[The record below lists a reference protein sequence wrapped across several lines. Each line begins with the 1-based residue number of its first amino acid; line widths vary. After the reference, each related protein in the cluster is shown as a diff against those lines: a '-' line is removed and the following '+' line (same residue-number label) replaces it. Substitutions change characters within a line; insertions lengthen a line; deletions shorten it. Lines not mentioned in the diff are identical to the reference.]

1 MEFSKEIYKN
11 REESLKRWVKDYAGA
26 ILQTC
31 LYLMPD
37 QKQAEDA
44 IQVTLIKAWR
54 YQGNGKR
61 ITNERMWLL
70 RIANN
75 TCKDYLREGQQHH
88 ADDQF
93 SLEEMPPK
101 MLCIDSKETR
111 IMLIVLK
118 LPDTLRKTVLLY
130 YFQGMTKQEIAEF
143 LNISTLTVYRRLR
156 LGVEI
161 LHTVLKEESSN
172 IDAGPCLHT
181 DG

>member
-11 REESLKRWVKDYAGA
+11 QEESLNRWVKDYAGA

-54 YQGNGKR
+54 YLGNGKR
-61 ITNERMWLL
+61 IANERMWLL

-75 TCKDYLREGQQHH
+75 TCKDYLREGHQYH
-88 ADDQF
+88 ADDQL
-93 SLEEMPPK
+93 SLEEVPPK
-101 MLCIDSKETR
+101 MLCIDSKEKR
-111 IMLIVLK
+111 IMLIALK
-118 LPDTLRKTVLLY
+118 LPDILRKTVLLY

-143 LNISTLTVYRRLR
+143 LSISTLTVYRRLR
-156 LGVEI
+156 LGVET
-161 LHTVLKEESSN
+161 LHTVLKEEASN
-172 IDAGPCLHT
+172 VDAGLCSHT